1 VFVLKHLCRND
12 QSIAIGGEA
21 VSSNLVLDSQMS
33 QDRSTKPEQLVTC
46 VSPEAP
52 AELSQRMMAWLAE
65 HVKRSEPRETEGVP
79 GTEATVEA
87 EIGVVWDWTSDMLIV
102 EVDVV
107 DETVVSMMSYLTAER
122 ARARRVDGA

>member
-1 VFVLKHLCRND
+1 VFVLKHLCCNN
-12 QSIAIGGEA
+12 QSEAVCGEA

-33 QDRSTKPEQLVTC
+33 QDRGAKPEQLVTC

-65 HVKRSEPRETEGVP
+65 HVERSEPREAESVS

-87 EIGVVWDWTSDMLIV
+87 EIRVVWDWTSDMLIV
-102 EVDVV
+102 VV
-107 DETVVSMMSYLTAER
+107 EIVNETVVSMMSHLTAER
-122 ARARRVDGA
+122 TRARRVDGA

>member
-1 VFVLKHLCRND
+1 
-12 QSIAIGGEA
+12 
-21 VSSNLVLDSQMS
+21 
-33 QDRSTKPEQLVTC
+33 
-46 VSPEAP
+46 
-52 AELSQRMMAWLAE
+52 MMAWLAE
-65 HVKRSEPRETEGVP
+65 HVERGEPRETEGVP